1 MRRCSDRPCT
11 GSQDTG
17 QYGLERCPAAGLVAG
32 GGVKGLEEDGLEC
45 RRCLAGY
52 WILKS
57 KKLERKGD

>member
-1 MRRCSDRPCT
+1 MHGQPGHRAVRIIEVP
-11 GSQDTG
+11 GSRT
-17 QYGLERCPAAGLVAG
+17 CG
-32 GGVKGLEEDGLEC
+32 GGEGVKGLEEDGLEC